1 MSPEPY
7 QENPAGWEDPTDRQD
22 PEDVEDNPGRQK
34 LYRLRKRDVA
44 VVVLLGLAQVAIL
57 VAFLLLLREVVNALV
72 PAEVGAAAE
81 FARNQALYQAGLMV
95 ILAILA
101 GVLRGFSFSY
111 CEAVGYRIV
120 RDLRMKMYDHLQGMS
135 PRQFQGRAR
144 GGLLL
149 RFLGD
154 LSMLRTWISR
164 GILGGIVSAITVA
177 GTLAVMMFLN
187 LWMTLAVL
195 AVIFAGAAL
204 SLGAGRT
211 MRQRTKSMRRRRSL
225 VMSNIDEQM
234 NALAVVQVFGRSAGE
249 RSRLSRQNDTLTRA
263 LIRLANVRGYLF
275 GVSGALTMVM
285 VAAVL
290 FTGLLEVW
298 RGTASIGMVVAF
310 LIVSRQLSSPVR
322 RLGLAHDYWHRAQVS
337 RQKIADYLRSS
348 SRHLDAP
355 GLPRLRVRK
364 GGIDFSAVSVTGSL
378 SGITLHIEPGQLVA
392 VTGPGG
398 AGKSTLL
405 GLVARTVDPDH
416 GSIVIDGQLLSA
428 TTIRSTARWVGVVS
442 PDLPLMRGTVRRN
455 LTYSMPDATEEELDR
470 IILASGLQDVLAE
483 LPRGTETWLTEGGG
497 NLSLSQRQRIALGRA
512 LMGNPPI
519 LLLDEPTVGLDHRG
533 REAFTRMLTHH
544 NGTVLLATHDPAE
557 IALADQVVVL
567 DQGSLR
573 EVVSGEE
580 YRDRLWLQQQRSAP
594 WTPPPRKEPAE
605 TDPAGHGGLLP

>member
-1 MSPEPY
+1 MNASGDAP
-7 QENPAGWEDPTDRQD
+7 DTRQT
-22 PEDVEDNPGRQK
+22 PK

-44 VVVLLGLAQVAIL
+44 VVFLLGLAQLATL
-57 VAFLLLLREVVNALV
+57 VAFLLLLRSVVNALI
-72 PAEVGAAAE
+72 PADVGAAAE
-81 FARNQALYQAGLMV
+81 FTRTTALYQAGLMA
-95 ILAILA
+95 ILAIVN
-101 GVLRGFSFSY
+101 GVLRGLSFTF

-120 RDLRMKMYDHLQGMS
+120 RDLRMRMYDHLQGMS

-164 GILGGIVSAITVA
+164 GILGGIVAVIIVA
-177 GTLAVMMFLN
+177 GTLAVMAFLN
-187 LWMTLAVL
+187 LWMTLTILAVL
-195 AVIFAGAAL
+195 FLGAAF

-211 MRQRTKSMRRRRSL
+211 MRVRTKTMRRRRSL

-234 NALAVVQVFGRSAGE
+234 NALAVVQVFGRSGGE

-263 LIRLANVRGYLF
+263 LVRLTGVRGYLT
-275 GVSGALTMVM
+275 GVATALTMVL

-290 FTGLLEVW
+290 FSGLLEVW
-298 RGTASIGMVVAF
+298 RGTATIGTVVAF
-310 LIVSRQLSSPVR
+310 VIVSRQLSSPVR

-337 RQKIADYLRSS
+337 SQKITDYLQSS
-348 SRHLDAP
+348 SRELDAP

-364 GGIDFSAVSVTGSL
+364 GGIDFSGVSVTGSL
-378 SGITLHIEPGQLVA
+378 SGVSLHVEPGQLVA

-405 GLVARTVDPDH
+405 GLLARTVEPDH
-416 GSIVIDGQLLSA
+416 GSIIIDGQVLAA
-428 TTIRSTARWVGVVS
+428 TTIRSSARWIGVVS

-455 LTYSMPDATEEELDR
+455 LTYGMPEATEEELDR
-470 IILASGLQDVLAE
+470 IILSSGLEDVLAE
-483 LPRGTETWLTEGGG
+483 LPRGTETWVTEGGA

-512 LMGNPPI
+512 LLGNPPI
-519 LLLDEPTVGLDHRG
+519 LLLDKPTVGLDAQG
-533 REAFTRMLTHH
+533 KEAFLKMLTHY

-567 DQGSLR
+567 EQGSVR
-573 EVVSGEE
+573 EVLTGEE
-580 YRDRLWLQQQRSAP
+580 YRDRLWLEQQHSMPWATSRDAPNGTGAHARSADQP
-594 WTPPPRKEPAE
+594 GGATP
-605 TDPAGHGGLLP
+605 